1 MNYESL
7 DEALRPLDPGSLQ
20 SVIFSNP
27 IPSKTKY
34 RKIRA
39 ERNGSDFFVSSF
51 TVTQVFHE
59 TVPADRILAFCL
71 ETASDTYRQLNL
83 WLSDGRVMEILLSK
97 KGKAHV
103 STTAAV
109 QAPAL
114 VRSKALPNRQK
125 NHILQEGMIVP
136 PLVDM
141 GVMTLEGKIIRAR
154 YDKFKQINRF
164 LEIID
169 DEYKDYTSEK
179 PLRVID
185 FGCGKAYLTFVLYY
199 YFTEIRHLAVD
210 IIGLDLKTD
219 VIEKCNQAAQKY
231 GYASLR
237 FEIGDIADYSPDQDV
252 DMVITLHA
260 CDTATDYALYNA
272 VTWNAKKI
280 FSVPCC
286 QHEINNTITSQN
298 LNVLTRYG
306 IIKERFS
313 ALLTDALRAEIRKEP
328 FPKVLTLGAGGCRI
342 CPVCA
347 MKTGEECRHPD
358 RALASL
364 EAYGVNVSKL
374 AAASG
379 MKYINGQ
386 NTVTYFGAVFYV
398 LPPET
403 EA

>member
-1 MNYESL
+1 MNYETL
-7 DEALRPLDPGSLQ
+7 DEALRSFDAESLQ
-20 SVIFSNP
+20 SLILSNP
-27 IPSKTKY
+27 VPSKTKY

-39 ERNGSDFFVSSF
+39 ERNGDAFFVSSF

-59 TVPADRILAFCL
+59 TVPAEKILDYCL
-71 ETASDTYRQLNL
+71 DTARETYRQLNL
-83 WLSDGRVMEILLSK
+83 WLSDGRVVEILLSK

-103 STTAAV
+103 S
-109 QAPAL
+109 
-114 VRSKALPNRQK
+114 VRADQPSVLDRTKALPNRQK

-141 GVMTLEGKIIRAR
+141 GVLTPEGKIIRSR

-169 DEYKDYTSEK
+169 DEYKDYVSDK

-199 YFTEIRHLAVD
+199 YFTEIRHLAVNMT
-210 IIGLDLKTD
+210 GLDLKTD
-219 VIEKCNQAAQKY
+219 VIEKCNLAAREY
-231 GYASLR
+231 GYTGLR
-237 FEIGDIADYSPDQDV
+237 FEIGDIADYSPDDDI

-286 QHEINNTITSQN
+286 QHEINKTITSQH

-313 ALLTDALRAEIRKEP
+313 ALLTDALRADILECCGYETQVLEFIDLEHTPKNIMLRAVKRPGGEKAAEARRQKMLPEIEAALKEFQVTP
-328 FPKVLTLGAGGCRI
+328 TLYRLLQDTSEN
-342 CPVCA
+342 
-347 MKTGEECRHPD
+347 K
-358 RALASL
+358 
-364 EAYGVNVSKL
+364 K
-374 AAASG
+374 
-379 MKYINGQ
+379 
-386 NTVTYFGAVFYV
+386 
-398 LPPET
+398 
-403 EA
+403 

>member
-1 MNYESL
+1 MNYETL
-7 DEALRPLDPGSLQ
+7 DEALRSFDAESLQ
-20 SVIFSNP
+20 SLILSNP
-27 IPSKTKY
+27 VPSKTKY

-39 ERNGSDFFVSSF
+39 ERNGDAFFVSSF

-59 TVPADRILAFCL
+59 TVPAEKILDYCL
-71 ETASDTYRQLNL
+71 DTAKETYRQLNL
-83 WLSDGRVMEILLSK
+83 WLSNGRVMEILLSQ

-103 STTAAV
+103 SIRADQPSVLDRT
-109 QAPAL
+109 
-114 VRSKALPNRQK
+114 KALPNRQK

-141 GVMTLEGKIIRAR
+141 GVLTPEGKIIRSR

-169 DEYKDYTSEK
+169 DEYKDYVSDK

-199 YFTEIRHLAVD
+199 YFTEIRHLAVNMT
-210 IIGLDLKTD
+210 GLDLKTD
-219 VIEKCNQAAQKY
+219 VIEKCNLAARKY
-231 GYASLR
+231 GYTGLR
-237 FEIGDIADYSPDQDV
+237 FEIGDIADYSPDDDI

-286 QHEINNTITSQN
+286 QHEINKTITSQH

-313 ALLTDALRAEIRKEP
+313 ALLTDALRADILECCGYETQVLEFIDLEHTPKNIMLRAVKRPGGEKAAEARRQKMLPEIESALQEFRIEP
-328 FPKVLTLGAGGCRI
+328 TLC
-342 CPVCA
+342 
-347 MKTGEECRHPD
+347 
-358 RALASL
+358 
-364 EAYGVNVSKL
+364 KL
-374 AAASG
+374 LLKDSASG
-379 MKYINGQ
+379 K
-386 NTVTYFGAVFYV
+386 
-398 LPPET
+398 
-403 EA
+403 

>member
-103 STTAAV
+103 TTTASV
-109 QAPAL
+109 QATPL

-141 GVMTLEGKIIRAR
+141 GVLTPEGKIIRSR
-154 YDKFKQINRF
+154 YDKFRQINRF

-169 DEYKDYTSEK
+169 DEYKDYTADK

-185 FGCGKAYLTFVLYY
+185 FGCGKAYLTFVLY
-199 YFTEIRHLAVD
+199 
-210 IIGLDLKTD
+210 
-219 VIEKCNQAAQKY
+219 
-231 GYASLR
+231 
-237 FEIGDIADYSPDQDV
+237 
-252 DMVITLHA
+252 
-260 CDTATDYALYNA
+260 
-272 VTWNAKKI
+272 
-280 FSVPCC
+280 
-286 QHEINNTITSQN
+286 
-298 LNVLTRYG
+298 
-306 IIKERFS
+306 
-313 ALLTDALRAEIRKEP
+313 
-328 FPKVLTLGAGGCRI
+328 
-342 CPVCA
+342 
-347 MKTGEECRHPD
+347 
-358 RALASL
+358 
-364 EAYGVNVSKL
+364 
-374 AAASG
+374 
-379 MKYINGQ
+379 
-386 NTVTYFGAVFYV
+386 
-398 LPPET
+398 
-403 EA
+403 

>member
-1 MNYESL
+1 MNYETL
-7 DEALRPLDPGSLQ
+7 DEALRSFDTELLQ
-20 SVIFSNP
+20 SLILSNP
-27 IPSKTKY
+27 VPSKTKY

-39 ERNGSDFFVSSF
+39 EKNGDAFFVSSF

-59 TVPADRILAFCL
+59 TVPAEKILDYCL
-71 ETASDTYRQLNL
+71 DTAKETYRQLNL
-83 WLSDGRVMEILLSK
+83 WLSDGRVIEILLSK

-103 STTAAV
+103 SV
-109 QAPAL
+109 QAGKPAVL
-114 VRSKALPNRQK
+114 DRTKALPNRQK

-141 GVMTLEGKIIRAR
+141 GVLTPEGKIIRSR

-169 DEYKDYTSEK
+169 DEYKDYVSDK

-199 YFTEIRHLAVD
+199 YFTEIRHLAVNMT
-210 IIGLDLKTD
+210 GLDLKTD
-219 VIEKCNQAAQKY
+219 VIEKCNLAAQKY
-231 GYASLR
+231 GYTFLR
-237 FEIGDIADYSPDQDV
+237 FEIGDIADYSPDDDI

-286 QHEINNTITSQN
+286 QHEINKTITSQH

-313 ALLTDALRAEIRKEP
+313 ALLTDALRADILECCGYETQVLEFIDLEHTPKNIMLRAVKRPGGEKAAEARRQKMLPEIEAALQEFRIEP
-328 FPKVLTLGAGGCRI
+328 TL
-342 CPVCA
+342 
-347 MKTGEECRHPD
+347 
-358 RALASL
+358 
-364 EAYGVNVSKL
+364 YKL
-374 AAASG
+374 LLKDSASG
-379 MKYINGQ
+379 K
-386 NTVTYFGAVFYV
+386 
-398 LPPET
+398 
-403 EA
+403 

>member
-1 MNYESL
+1 MNYETL
-7 DEALRPLDPGSLQ
+7 DKALRSCDTELLQ
-20 SVIFSNP
+20 SLILSNP
-27 IPSKTKY
+27 VPSKTKY

-39 ERNGSDFFVSSF
+39 EKNGDAFFVSSF

-59 TVPADRILAFCL
+59 TVPAEKILDYCL
-71 ETASDTYRQLNL
+71 DTAKETYRQLNL
-83 WLSDGRVMEILLSK
+83 WLSDGRVIEILLSK

-103 STTAAV
+103 SV
-109 QAPAL
+109 QAGKPAVL
-114 VRSKALPNRQK
+114 DRTKALPNRQK

-141 GVMTLEGKIIRAR
+141 GVLTPEGKIIRSR

-169 DEYKDYTSEK
+169 DEYKDYVSDK

-199 YFTEIRHLAVD
+199 YFTEIRHLAVNMT
-210 IIGLDLKTD
+210 GLDLKTD
-219 VIEKCNQAAQKY
+219 VIEKCNLAARKY
-231 GYASLR
+231 GYTGLR
-237 FEIGDIADYSPDQDV
+237 FEIGDIADYSPDDDI

-286 QHEINNTITSQN
+286 QHEINKTITSQH

-313 ALLTDALRAEIRKEP
+313 ALLTDALRADILECCGYETQVLEFIDLEHTPKNIMLRAVKRPGGEKAAEARRQKMLPEIEAALQEFRIEP
-328 FPKVLTLGAGGCRI
+328 TL
-342 CPVCA
+342 
-347 MKTGEECRHPD
+347 
-358 RALASL
+358 
-364 EAYGVNVSKL
+364 YKL
-374 AAASG
+374 LLKDSASG
-379 MKYINGQ
+379 K
-386 NTVTYFGAVFYV
+386 
-398 LPPET
+398 
-403 EA
+403 

>member
-1 MNYESL
+1 MNYETL
-7 DEALRPLDPGSLQ
+7 DEALRSFDAESLQ
-20 SVIFSNP
+20 SLILSNP
-27 IPSKTKY
+27 VPSKTKY

-39 ERNGSDFFVSSF
+39 ERNGDAFFVSSF

-59 TVPADRILAFCL
+59 TVPAEKILDYCL
-71 ETASDTYRQLNL
+71 DTARETYRQLNL
-83 WLSDGRVMEILLSK
+83 WLSDGRVVEILLSK

-103 STTAAV
+103 S
-109 QAPAL
+109 
-114 VRSKALPNRQK
+114 VRADQPSVLDRTKALPNRQK

-141 GVMTLEGKIIRAR
+141 GVLTPEGKIIRSR

-169 DEYKDYTSEK
+169 DEYKDYVSDK

-210 IIGLDLKTD
+210 MTGLDLKTD
-219 VIEKCNQAAQKY
+219 VIEKCNLAARKY
-231 GYASLR
+231 GYTGLR
-237 FEIGDIADYSPDQDV
+237 FEIGDIADYSPDDDI

-286 QHEINNTITSQN
+286 QHEINKTIISQH

-313 ALLTDALRAEIRKEP
+313 ALLTDALRADILECCGYETQVLEFIDLEHTPKNIMLRAVKRPGGEKAAEARRQKMLPEIEAALQEFRIEP
-328 FPKVLTLGAGGCRI
+328 TL
-342 CPVCA
+342 
-347 MKTGEECRHPD
+347 
-358 RALASL
+358 
-364 EAYGVNVSKL
+364 YKL
-374 AAASG
+374 LLKDSASG
-379 MKYINGQ
+379 K
-386 NTVTYFGAVFYV
+386 
-398 LPPET
+398 
-403 EA
+403 

>member
-114 VRSKALPNRQK
+114 VRSKVLPNRQK

-141 GVMTLEGKIIRAR
+141 GVMTPEGKIILFQRL
-154 YDKFKQINRF
+154 YDHAADPFSLMRRMHKDGEQTAFILPAPVGADRTAS
-164 LEIID
+164 D
-169 DEYKDYTSEK
+169 DVCRLLDDIKVRPGSS
-179 PLRVID
+179 LQNV
-185 FGCGKAYLTFVLYY
+185 FG
-199 YFTEIRHLAVD
+199 R
-210 IIGLDLKTD
+210 
-219 VIEKCNQAAQKY
+219 
-231 GYASLR
+231 LR
-237 FEIGDIADYSPDQDV
+237 FYELLHQFHGVIPDI
-252 DMVITLHA
+252 
-260 CDTATDYALYNA
+260 
-272 VTWNAKKI
+272 
-280 FSVPCC
+280 
-286 QHEINNTITSQN
+286 
-298 LNVLTRYG
+298 
-306 IIKERFS
+306 
-313 ALLTDALRAEIRKEP
+313 
-328 FPKVLTLGAGGCRI
+328 
-342 CPVCA
+342 
-347 MKTGEECRHPD
+347 
-358 RALASL
+358 
-364 EAYGVNVSKL
+364 
-374 AAASG
+374 
-379 MKYINGQ
+379 
-386 NTVTYFGAVFYV
+386 
-398 LPPET
+398 
-403 EA
+403 

>member
-7 DEALRPLDPGSLQ
+7 DEALRPLASDALQ

-27 IPSKTKY
+27 VSSKTKY

-39 ERNGSDFFVSSF
+39 ERNGNEFFVASY

-59 TVPADRILAFCL
+59 TVPAADILSFCL
-71 ETASDTYRQLNL
+71 KTAAETYRQLNL
-83 WLSDGRVMEILLSK
+83 WLNDGRVVEILLSK

-109 QAPAL
+109 QATPL

-141 GVMTLEGKIIRAR
+141 GVMTPEGKIIRSR

-169 DEYKDYTSEK
+169 DEYKDYVSDK

-199 YFTEIRHLAVD
+199 YFAEIRHLAVNMT
-210 IIGLDLKTD
+210 GLDLKTD
-219 VIEKCNQAAQKY
+219 VIEKCNLAAQKY
-231 GYASLR
+231 GYAGLR
-237 FEIGDIADYSPDQDV
+237 FEVGDIADYSPEDDI

-286 QHEINNTITSQN
+286 QHEINKTITSQHLN
-298 LNVLTRYG
+298 LLTRYG

-313 ALLTDALRAEIRKEP
+313 ALLTDALRADILECCGYETQVLEFIDLEHTPKNIMIRAVKRPGGTKAAEARRQKMLPEIEAALQE
-328 FPKVLTLGAGGCRI
+328 FPVKPTLYRLLLE
-342 CPVCA
+342 
-347 MKTGEECRHPD
+347 KNSSEE
-358 RALASL
+358 
-364 EAYGVNVSKL
+364 
-374 AAASG
+374 
-379 MKYINGQ
+379 
-386 NTVTYFGAVFYV
+386 
-398 LPPET
+398 
-403 EA
+403 

>member
-1 MNYESL
+1 MNYETL
-7 DEALRPLDPGSLQ
+7 DEALRSFDAESLQ
-20 SVIFSNP
+20 SLILSNP
-27 IPSKTKY
+27 VPSKTKY

-39 ERNGSDFFVSSF
+39 ERNGDAFFVSSF

-59 TVPADRILAFCL
+59 TVPAEKILDYCL
-71 ETASDTYRQLNL
+71 DTAKETYRQLNL
-83 WLSDGRVMEILLSK
+83 WLSDDRVMEILLSK

-103 STTAAV
+103 SIRADQPSVLDRT
-109 QAPAL
+109 
-114 VRSKALPNRQK
+114 KALPNRQK

-141 GVMTLEGKIIRAR
+141 GVLTPEGKIIRSR

-169 DEYKDYTSEK
+169 DEYKDYVSDK

-199 YFTEIRHLAVD
+199 YFTEIRHLAVNMT
-210 IIGLDLKTD
+210 GLDLKTD
-219 VIEKCNQAAQKY
+219 VIEKCNLAARKY
-231 GYASLR
+231 GYTGLR
-237 FEIGDIADYSPDQDV
+237 FEIGDIADYSPDDDI

-286 QHEINNTITSQN
+286 QHEINKTITSQH

-313 ALLTDALRAEIRKEP
+313 ALLTDALRADILECCGYETQVLEFIDLEHTPKNIMLRAVKRPGGEKAAEARRQKMLPEIEAALQEFRIEP
-328 FPKVLTLGAGGCRI
+328 TLC
-342 CPVCA
+342 
-347 MKTGEECRHPD
+347 
-358 RALASL
+358 
-364 EAYGVNVSKL
+364 KL
-374 AAASG
+374 LLKDSASG
-379 MKYINGQ
+379 K
-386 NTVTYFGAVFYV
+386 
-398 LPPET
+398 
-403 EA
+403 

>member
-1 MNYESL
+1 MNYETL
-7 DEALRPLDPGSLQ
+7 DEALRSFDTELLQ
-20 SVIFSNP
+20 SLILSNP
-27 IPSKTKY
+27 VPSKTKY

-39 ERNGSDFFVSSF
+39 EKNGDAFFVSSF

-59 TVPADRILAFCL
+59 TVPAEKILDYCL
-71 ETASDTYRQLNL
+71 DTAKETYRQLNL
-83 WLSDGRVMEILLSK
+83 WLSDGRVIEILLSK

-103 STTAAV
+103 SV
-109 QAPAL
+109 QAGKPAVL
-114 VRSKALPNRQK
+114 DRTKALPNRQK

-141 GVMTLEGKIIRAR
+141 GVLTPEGKIIRSR

-169 DEYKDYTSEK
+169 DEYKDYVSDK

-199 YFTEIRHLAVD
+199 YFTEIRHLAVNMT
-210 IIGLDLKTD
+210 GLDLKTD
-219 VIEKCNQAAQKY
+219 VIEKCNLAARKY
-231 GYASLR
+231 GYTGLR
-237 FEIGDIADYSPDQDV
+237 FEIGDIADYSPDDDI

-286 QHEINNTITSQN
+286 QHEINKTITSQH

-313 ALLTDALRAEIRKEP
+313 ALLTDALRADILECCGYETQVLEFIDLEHTPKNIMLRAVKRPGGEKAAEARRQKMLPEIEAALKEFQVTP
-328 FPKVLTLGAGGCRI
+328 TLYRLLQDTSEN
-342 CPVCA
+342 
-347 MKTGEECRHPD
+347 K
-358 RALASL
+358 
-364 EAYGVNVSKL
+364 K
-374 AAASG
+374 
-379 MKYINGQ
+379 
-386 NTVTYFGAVFYV
+386 
-398 LPPET
+398 
-403 EA
+403 

>member
-1 MNYESL
+1 MNYETL
-7 DEALRPLDPGSLQ
+7 DEALRSFDAESLQ
-20 SVIFSNP
+20 SLILSNP
-27 IPSKTKY
+27 VPSKTKY

-39 ERNGSDFFVSSF
+39 ERNGDAFFVSSF

-59 TVPADRILAFCL
+59 TVPAEKILDYCL
-71 ETASDTYRQLNL
+71 DTARETYRQLNL

-103 STTAAV
+103 SI
-109 QAPAL
+109 QADQPSVL
-114 VRSKALPNRQK
+114 DRTKALPNRQK

-141 GVMTLEGKIIRAR
+141 GVLTPEGKIIRSR

-169 DEYKDYTSEK
+169 DEYKDYVSDK

-210 IIGLDLKTD
+210 MTGLDLKTD
-219 VIEKCNQAAQKY
+219 VIEKCNLAARKY
-231 GYASLR
+231 GYTGLR
-237 FEIGDIADYSPDQDV
+237 FEIGDIADYSPDDDI

-286 QHEINNTITSQN
+286 QHEINKTITSQH

-313 ALLTDALRAEIRKEP
+313 ALLTDALRADILECCGYETQVLEFIDLEHTPKNIMLRAVKRPGGEKAAEARRQKMLPEIEAVLQEFRIEP
-328 FPKVLTLGAGGCRI
+328 TLC
-342 CPVCA
+342 
-347 MKTGEECRHPD
+347 
-358 RALASL
+358 
-364 EAYGVNVSKL
+364 KL
-374 AAASG
+374 LLKDSASG
-379 MKYINGQ
+379 K
-386 NTVTYFGAVFYV
+386 
-398 LPPET
+398 
-403 EA
+403 

>member
-1 MNYESL
+1 MNYETL
-7 DEALRPLDPGSLQ
+7 DEALRSFDAESLQ
-20 SVIFSNP
+20 SLILSNP
-27 IPSKTKY
+27 VPSKTKY

-39 ERNGSDFFVSSF
+39 ERNGDAFFVSSF

-59 TVPADRILAFCL
+59 TVPAEKILDYCL
-71 ETASDTYRQLNL
+71 DTARETYRQLNL
-83 WLSDGRVMEILLSK
+83 WLSDGRVVEILLSK

-103 STTAAV
+103 S
-109 QAPAL
+109 
-114 VRSKALPNRQK
+114 VRADQPSVLDRTKALPNRQK
-125 NHILQEGMIVP
+125 KHILQEGMIVP

-141 GVMTLEGKIIRAR
+141 GVLTPEGKIIRSR

-169 DEYKDYTSEK
+169 DEYKDYVSDK

-199 YFTEIRHLAVD
+199 YFTEIRHLAVNMT
-210 IIGLDLKTD
+210 GLDLKTD
-219 VIEKCNQAAQKY
+219 VIEKCNLAARKY
-231 GYASLR
+231 GYTGLR
-237 FEIGDIADYSPDQDV
+237 FEIGDIADYSPDDDI

-286 QHEINNTITSQN
+286 QHEINKTITSQH

-313 ALLTDALRAEIRKEP
+313 ALLTDALRADILECCGYETQVLEFIDLEHTPKNIMLRAVKRPGGEKAAEARRQKMLPEIEAALKEFQVTP
-328 FPKVLTLGAGGCRI
+328 TLYRLLQDTSEN
-342 CPVCA
+342 
-347 MKTGEECRHPD
+347 K
-358 RALASL
+358 
-364 EAYGVNVSKL
+364 K
-374 AAASG
+374 
-379 MKYINGQ
+379 
-386 NTVTYFGAVFYV
+386 
-398 LPPET
+398 
-403 EA
+403 

>member
-1 MNYESL
+1 MNYETL
-7 DEALRPLDPGSLQ
+7 DEALRSFDAESLQ
-20 SVIFSNP
+20 SLILSNP
-27 IPSKTKY
+27 VPSKTKY

-39 ERNGSDFFVSSF
+39 ERNGDAFFVSSF

-59 TVPADRILAFCL
+59 TVPAEKILDYCL
-71 ETASDTYRQLNL
+71 DTARETYRQLNL
-83 WLSDGRVMEILLSK
+83 WLSDGRVVEILLSK

-103 STTAAV
+103 S
-109 QAPAL
+109 
-114 VRSKALPNRQK
+114 VRADQLSVLDRTKALPNRQK

-141 GVMTLEGKIIRAR
+141 GVLTPEGKIIRSR

-169 DEYKDYTSEK
+169 DEYKDYVSDK

-199 YFTEIRHLAVD
+199 YFTEIRHLAVNMT
-210 IIGLDLKTD
+210 GLDLKTD
-219 VIEKCNQAAQKY
+219 VIEKCNLAARKY
-231 GYASLR
+231 GYTGLR
-237 FEIGDIADYSPDQDV
+237 FEIGDIADYSPDDDI

-286 QHEINNTITSQN
+286 QHEINKTITSQH

-313 ALLTDALRAEIRKEP
+313 ALLTDALRADILECCGYETQVLEFIDLEHTPKNIMLRAVKRPGGEKAAEARRQKMLPEIEAALKEFQVTP
-328 FPKVLTLGAGGCRI
+328 TLYRLLQDTSEN
-342 CPVCA
+342 
-347 MKTGEECRHPD
+347 K
-358 RALASL
+358 
-364 EAYGVNVSKL
+364 K
-374 AAASG
+374 
-379 MKYINGQ
+379 
-386 NTVTYFGAVFYV
+386 
-398 LPPET
+398 
-403 EA
+403 

>member
-1 MNYESL
+1 MNYETL
-7 DEALRPLDPGSLQ
+7 DEALRSFDTELLQ
-20 SVIFSNP
+20 SLILSNP
-27 IPSKTKY
+27 VPSKTKY

-39 ERNGSDFFVSSF
+39 EKNGDAFFVSSF

-59 TVPADRILAFCL
+59 TVPAEKILDYCL
-71 ETASDTYRQLNL
+71 DTAKETYRQLNL
-83 WLSDGRVMEILLSK
+83 WLSDGRVIEILLSK

-103 STTAAV
+103 SV
-109 QAPAL
+109 QAGKPAIL
-114 VRSKALPNRQK
+114 DRTKALPNRQK

-141 GVMTLEGKIIRAR
+141 GVLTPEGKIIRSR

-169 DEYKDYTSEK
+169 DEYKDYVSDK

-199 YFTEIRHLAVD
+199 YFTEIRHLAVNMT
-210 IIGLDLKTD
+210 GLDLKTD
-219 VIEKCNQAAQKY
+219 VIEKCNLAARKY
-231 GYASLR
+231 GYTGLR
-237 FEIGDIADYSPDQDV
+237 FEIGDIADYSPDDDI

-286 QHEINNTITSQN
+286 QHEINKTITSQH

-313 ALLTDALRAEIRKEP
+313 ALLTDALRADILECCGYETQVLEFIDLEHTPKNIMLRAVKRPGGEKAAEARRQKMLPEIEAALQEFRIEP
-328 FPKVLTLGAGGCRI
+328 TL
-342 CPVCA
+342 
-347 MKTGEECRHPD
+347 
-358 RALASL
+358 
-364 EAYGVNVSKL
+364 YKL
-374 AAASG
+374 LLKDSASG
-379 MKYINGQ
+379 K
-386 NTVTYFGAVFYV
+386 
-398 LPPET
+398 
-403 EA
+403 

>member
-1 MNYESL
+1 MNYETL
-7 DEALRPLDPGSLQ
+7 DEALRSFDAESLQ
-20 SVIFSNP
+20 SLILSNP
-27 IPSKTKY
+27 VPSKTKY

-39 ERNGSDFFVSSF
+39 ERNGDAFFVSSF

-59 TVPADRILAFCL
+59 TVPAEKILDYCL
-71 ETASDTYRQLNL
+71 DTARETYRQLNL
-83 WLSDGRVMEILLSK
+83 WLSDGRVVEILLSK

-103 STTAAV
+103 S
-109 QAPAL
+109 
-114 VRSKALPNRQK
+114 VRADQPSVLDRTKALPNRQK

-141 GVMTLEGKIIRAR
+141 GVLTPEGKIIRSR

-169 DEYKDYTSEK
+169 DEYKDYVSDK

-199 YFTEIRHLAVD
+199 YFTEIRHLAVNMT
-210 IIGLDLKTD
+210 GLDLKTD
-219 VIEKCNQAAQKY
+219 VIEKCNLAARKY
-231 GYASLR
+231 GYTGLR
-237 FEIGDIADYSPDQDV
+237 FEIGDIADYSPDDDI

-286 QHEINNTITSQN
+286 QHEINKTITSQH

-313 ALLTDALRAEIRKEP
+313 ALLTDALRADILECCGYETQVLEFIDLEHTPKNIMLRAVKRPGCEKAAEARRQKMLPEIEAALKEFQVTP
-328 FPKVLTLGAGGCRI
+328 TLYRLLQDTSEN
-342 CPVCA
+342 
-347 MKTGEECRHPD
+347 K
-358 RALASL
+358 
-364 EAYGVNVSKL
+364 K
-374 AAASG
+374 
-379 MKYINGQ
+379 
-386 NTVTYFGAVFYV
+386 
-398 LPPET
+398 
-403 EA
+403 

>member
-1 MNYESL
+1 MNYETL
-7 DEALRPLDPGSLQ
+7 DEALRSFDAESLQ
-20 SVIFSNP
+20 SLILSNP
-27 IPSKTKY
+27 VPSKTKY

-39 ERNGSDFFVSSF
+39 ERNGDAFFVSSF

-59 TVPADRILAFCL
+59 TVPAEKILDYCL
-71 ETASDTYRQLNL
+71 DTARETYRQLNL
-83 WLSDGRVMEILLSK
+83 WLSDGRVVEILLSK

-103 STTAAV
+103 S
-109 QAPAL
+109 
-114 VRSKALPNRQK
+114 VRADQPSVLDRTKALPNRQK

-141 GVMTLEGKIIRAR
+141 GVLTPEGKIIRSR

-169 DEYKDYTSEK
+169 DEYKDYVSDK

-199 YFTEIRHLAVD
+199 YFTEIRHLAVNMT
-210 IIGLDLKTD
+210 GLDLKTD
-219 VIEKCNQAAQKY
+219 VIEKCNLAARKY
-231 GYASLR
+231 GYTGLR
-237 FEIGDIADYSPDQDV
+237 FEIGDIADYSPDDDI

-286 QHEINNTITSQN
+286 QHEINKTITSQH

-313 ALLTDALRAEIRKEP
+313 ALLTDALRADILECCGYETQVLEFIDLEHTPKNIMLRAVKRPGGEKAAEARRQKMLPEIEAALQEFRIEP
-328 FPKVLTLGAGGCRI
+328 TLC
-342 CPVCA
+342 
-347 MKTGEECRHPD
+347 
-358 RALASL
+358 
-364 EAYGVNVSKL
+364 KL
-374 AAASG
+374 LLKDSASG
-379 MKYINGQ
+379 K
-386 NTVTYFGAVFYV
+386 
-398 LPPET
+398 
-403 EA
+403 

>member
-7 DEALRPLDPGSLQ
+7 DEALRSFDAELLQ
-20 SVIFSNP
+20 SLILSNP
-27 IPSKTKY
+27 VPSRTKY

-39 ERNGSDFFVSSF
+39 EKNGDAFFVSSY

-59 TVPADRILAFCL
+59 TVPAEKILDYCL
-71 ETASDTYRQLNL
+71 TTAKETYRQLNL
-83 WLSDGRVMEILLSK
+83 WLSDGRVIEILLSK

-103 STTAAV
+103 SV
-109 QAPAL
+109 QAGKPAVL
-114 VRSKALPNRQK
+114 DRTKALPNRQK

-141 GVMTLEGKIIRAR
+141 GVLTPEGKIIRSR

-169 DEYKDYTSEK
+169 DEYKDYVSDK

-199 YFTEIRHLAVD
+199 YFTVIRHLAVD
-210 IIGLDLKTD
+210 MTGLDLKTD
-219 VIEKCNQAAQKY
+219 VIEKCNLAARKY
-231 GYASLR
+231 GYTGLR
-237 FEIGDIADYSPDQDV
+237 FEIGDIADYSPDDDI

-286 QHEINNTITSQN
+286 QHEINKTITSQH

-313 ALLTDALRAEIRKEP
+313 ALLTDALRADILECCGYETQVLEFIDLEHTPKNIMLRAVKRPGGEKAAEARRQKMLPEIEAALNEFQVEP
-328 FPKVLTLGAGGCRI
+328 TLYKLL
-342 CPVCA
+342 
-347 MKTGEECRHPD
+347 MKD
-358 RALASL
+358 S
-364 EAYGVNVSKL
+364 VSGK
-374 AAASG
+374 
-379 MKYINGQ
+379 
-386 NTVTYFGAVFYV
+386 
-398 LPPET
+398 
-403 EA
+403 

>member
-1 MNYESL
+1 MNYETL
-7 DEALRPLDPGSLQ
+7 NEALRSFDTESLQ
-20 SVIFSNP
+20 SLILSNP
-27 IPSKTKY
+27 VPSKTKY

-39 ERNGSDFFVSSF
+39 ERNGDAFFVSSF

-59 TVPADRILAFCL
+59 TVPAEKILDYCL
-71 ETASDTYRQLNL
+71 DTAKETYRQLNL
-83 WLSDGRVMEILLSK
+83 WLSDGRVIEILLSK

-103 STTAAV
+103 SV
-109 QAPAL
+109 QAGKPAIL
-114 VRSKALPNRQK
+114 DRTKALPNRQK

-141 GVMTLEGKIIRAR
+141 GVLTPEGKIIRSR

-169 DEYKDYTSEK
+169 DEYKDYVSDK

-199 YFTEIRHLAVD
+199 YFTEIRHLAVNMT
-210 IIGLDLKTD
+210 GLDLKTD
-219 VIEKCNQAAQKY
+219 VIEKCNLAAQKY
-231 GYASLR
+231 GYTSLR
-237 FEIGDIADYSPDQDV
+237 FEVGDIADYSPDDNI

-286 QHEINNTITSQN
+286 QHEINKTITSQH

-313 ALLTDALRAEIRKEP
+313 ALLTDALRAEILECCGYETQVLEFIDLEHTPKNIMLRAVKRPGGEKAAEVRRQKMLPEIEAALNEFRVTPTLWTLLKE
-328 FPKVLTLGAGGCRI
+328 KA
-342 CPVCA
+342 
-347 MKTGEECRHPD
+347 TGEK
-358 RALASL
+358 S
-364 EAYGVNVSKL
+364 V
-374 AAASG
+374 
-379 MKYINGQ
+379 
-386 NTVTYFGAVFYV
+386 
-398 LPPET
+398 
-403 EA
+403 

>member
-7 DEALRPLDPGSLQ
+7 DEALRSFDTELLQ
-20 SVIFSNP
+20 SLILSNP
-27 IPSKTKY
+27 VPSKTKY

-39 ERNGSDFFVSSF
+39 EKNGDAFFVSSF

-59 TVPADRILAFCL
+59 TVPAEKILDYCL
-71 ETASDTYRQLNL
+71 TTAKETYRQLNL
-83 WLSDGRVMEILLSK
+83 WLSDGRVIEILLSK

-103 STTAAV
+103 SV
-109 QAPAL
+109 QAGKPAVL
-114 VRSKALPNRQK
+114 DRTKALPNRQK

-141 GVMTLEGKIIRAR
+141 GVLTPEGKIIRSR

-169 DEYKDYTSEK
+169 DEYKDYVSDK

-199 YFTEIRHLAVD
+199 YFTEIRHLAVNMT
-210 IIGLDLKTD
+210 GLDLKTD
-219 VIEKCNQAAQKY
+219 VIEKCNLAAQKY
-231 GYASLR
+231 GYTSLR
-237 FEIGDIADYSPDQDV
+237 FEVGDIADYSPDDNI

-286 QHEINNTITSQN
+286 QHEINKTITSQH

-313 ALLTDALRAEIRKEP
+313 ALLTDALRADILECCGYETQVLEFIDLEHTPKNIMLRAVKRPGGEKAAEARRQKMLPEIEAALKEFQVTP
-328 FPKVLTLGAGGCRI
+328 TLYRLLQDTSEN
-342 CPVCA
+342 
-347 MKTGEECRHPD
+347 K
-358 RALASL
+358 
-364 EAYGVNVSKL
+364 K
-374 AAASG
+374 
-379 MKYINGQ
+379 
-386 NTVTYFGAVFYV
+386 
-398 LPPET
+398 
-403 EA
+403 

>member
-1 MNYESL
+1 MNYETL
-7 DEALRPLDPGSLQ
+7 DEALRSFDAESLQ
-20 SVIFSNP
+20 SLILSNP
-27 IPSKTKY
+27 VPSKTKY

-39 ERNGSDFFVSSF
+39 ERNGDAFFVSSF

-59 TVPADRILAFCL
+59 TVPAEKILDYCL
-71 ETASDTYRQLNL
+71 DTARETYRQLNL
-83 WLSDGRVMEILLSK
+83 WLSDGRVVEILLSK

-103 STTAAV
+103 S
-109 QAPAL
+109 
-114 VRSKALPNRQK
+114 VRADQPSVLDRTKALPNRQK

-141 GVMTLEGKIIRAR
+141 GVLTPEGKIIRSR

-169 DEYKDYTSEK
+169 DEYKDYVSDK

-210 IIGLDLKTD
+210 MTGLDLKTD
-219 VIEKCNQAAQKY
+219 VIEKCNLAARKY
-231 GYASLR
+231 GYTGLR
-237 FEIGDIADYSPDQDV
+237 FEIGDIADYSPDDDI

-286 QHEINNTITSQN
+286 QHEINKTITSQH

-313 ALLTDALRAEIRKEP
+313 ALLTDALRADILECCGYETQVLEFIDLEHTPKNIMLRAVKRPGGEKAAEARRQKMLPEIEAALQEFRIEP
-328 FPKVLTLGAGGCRI
+328 TLC
-342 CPVCA
+342 
-347 MKTGEECRHPD
+347 
-358 RALASL
+358 
-364 EAYGVNVSKL
+364 KL
-374 AAASG
+374 LLKDSTSG
-379 MKYINGQ
+379 K
-386 NTVTYFGAVFYV
+386 
-398 LPPET
+398 
-403 EA
+403 

>member
-1 MNYESL
+1 MNYETL
-7 DEALRPLDPGSLQ
+7 DEALRSFDAESLQ
-20 SVIFSNP
+20 SLILSNP
-27 IPSKTKY
+27 VPSKTKY

-39 ERNGSDFFVSSF
+39 ERNGDAFFVSSF

-59 TVPADRILAFCL
+59 TVPAEKILDYCL
-71 ETASDTYRQLNL
+71 DTAKETYRQLNL
-83 WLSDGRVMEILLSK
+83 WLSDGRVVEILLSK

-103 STTAAV
+103 S
-109 QAPAL
+109 
-114 VRSKALPNRQK
+114 VRADQPSVLDRTKALPNRQK

-141 GVMTLEGKIIRAR
+141 GVLTPEGKIIRSR

-169 DEYKDYTSEK
+169 DEYKDYASDK

-210 IIGLDLKTD
+210 MTGLDLKTD
-219 VIEKCNQAAQKY
+219 VIEKCNLATRKY
-231 GYASLR
+231 GYTGLR
-237 FEIGDIADYSPDQDV
+237 FEIGNIADYSPDDDI

-286 QHEINNTITSQN
+286 QHEINKTIISQH

-313 ALLTDALRAEIRKEP
+313 ALLTDALRADILECCGYETQVLEFIDLEHTPKNIMLRAVKRPSGEKAAEARRQKMLPEIEAALQEFRIEP
-328 FPKVLTLGAGGCRI
+328 TL
-342 CPVCA
+342 
-347 MKTGEECRHPD
+347 
-358 RALASL
+358 
-364 EAYGVNVSKL
+364 YKL
-374 AAASG
+374 LLKDSASG
-379 MKYINGQ
+379 K
-386 NTVTYFGAVFYV
+386 
-398 LPPET
+398 
-403 EA
+403 

>member
-1 MNYESL
+1 MNYETL
-7 DEALRPLDPGSLQ
+7 DEALRSFDTELLQ
-20 SVIFSNP
+20 SLILSNP
-27 IPSKTKY
+27 VPSKTKY

-39 ERNGSDFFVSSF
+39 EKNGDAFFVSSF

-59 TVPADRILAFCL
+59 TVPAEKILDYCL
-71 ETASDTYRQLNL
+71 DTAKETYRQLNL
-83 WLSDGRVMEILLSK
+83 WLSDGRVIEILLSK

-103 STTAAV
+103 SV
-109 QAPAL
+109 QAGKPAVL
-114 VRSKALPNRQK
+114 DRTKALPNRQK

-141 GVMTLEGKIIRAR
+141 GVLTPEGKIIRSR

-169 DEYKDYTSEK
+169 DEYKDYVSDK

-199 YFTEIRHLAVD
+199 YFTEIRHLAVNMT
-210 IIGLDLKTD
+210 GLDLKTD
-219 VIEKCNQAAQKY
+219 VIEKCNLAAQKY
-231 GYASLR
+231 GYTGLR
-237 FEIGDIADYSPDQDV
+237 FEIGDIADYSPDDDI

-286 QHEINNTITSQN
+286 QHEINKTITSQH

-313 ALLTDALRAEIRKEP
+313 ALLTDALRADILECCGYETQVLEFIDLEHTPKNIMLRAVKRPGGPKAAEARKQKMLPEIEAALQE
-328 FPKVLTLGAGGCRI
+328 FPVKPTLYRLLLE
-342 CPVCA
+342 
-347 MKTGEECRHPD
+347 KNSSEE
-358 RALASL
+358 
-364 EAYGVNVSKL
+364 
-374 AAASG
+374 
-379 MKYINGQ
+379 
-386 NTVTYFGAVFYV
+386 
-398 LPPET
+398 
-403 EA
+403 